1 MEKLK
6 FKGIILLL
14 FILLLIAWMIFVTYC
29 IAQGEYAGA
38 LISISTM
45 VITIALVV
53 PVMFK

>member
-14 FILLLIAWMIFVTYC
+14 FILLLIVWMIFVTYC

-45 VITIALVV
+45 VVTIALVV